1 MIKNMDKFTE
11 QHKVYIQLIQSMEPL
26 FISIYCTP
34 DPFSYIKNQSNHN
47 LLFSSSSHRCAVS
60 RYISI
65 GTYDTDTMI
74 IGKLLTSKIETFKIA
89 TEPHGWY
96 NKYYNDCAYTK
107 LNKLGYDINFNKHFN
122 HGVEIRFFDHIEC
135 SKTIKEI
142 LEFLIYLGDY
152 AISKSK
158 TIINPINCME

>member
-1 MIKNMDKFTE
+1 MDKFTE

-34 DPFSYIKNQSNHN
+34 DPFSYIKNQSSNNN
-47 LLFSSSSHRCAVS
+47 LLFSSSSQRCAVS